1 MGRMD
6 PSPILSVI
14 HIVSIG
20 TMLNNNGGNN
30 GKGLKNITCKQT
42 LWSLNLHRFYP
53 HHYAPH
59 ISDVRNFS
67 DMKIE
72 FDFGRPFMPFEQL
85 MAVLPAASKNLLP
98 VPLQVRL

>member
-1 MGRMD
+1 MDKMG
-6 PSPILSVI
+6 PSTMLTVI
-14 HIVSIG
+14 HIVTIG
-20 TMLNNNGGNN
+20 KMLNNNGGNN
-30 GKGLKNITCKQT
+30 WNRLKNITCKQT